1 MIEKPVLGMKVKLLE
16 NNCCYG
22 AHKKGE
28 IGTIVEISVDDCF
41 LVATKDAEKY
51 PNSVWWHRRRCVV
64 EAKKNAK

>member
-1 MIEKPVLGMKVKLLE
+1 MITKPILGMKVMVLK
-16 NNCCYG
+16 NKCCDG
-22 AHKKGE
+22 EHKKGE